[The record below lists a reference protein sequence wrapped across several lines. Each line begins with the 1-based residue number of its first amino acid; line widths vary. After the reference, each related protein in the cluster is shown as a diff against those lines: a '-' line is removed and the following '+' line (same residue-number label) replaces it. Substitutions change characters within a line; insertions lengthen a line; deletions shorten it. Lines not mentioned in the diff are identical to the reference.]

1 MDDNEKTRE
10 SLRKRKPKEKTE
22 RQKML
27 TGSAW
32 MTAGSVMS
40 RILGAV
46 YILPWWIWMGSSAYA
61 ANALFTKGYQV
72 YSIFIIISTAG
83 IPGAVSK
90 QISRYDAMGEYST
103 SMRLFWHGALATSI
117 MGLISASLM
126 WFFAPAL
133 SAGDHNM
140 IPVFHSLA
148 AALLVIPLLS
158 IMRGFFQ
165 GHSEMAPSAISQ
177 FVEQLVRVI
186 YMLVTAYMIM
196 VVGNHNYVFAVTQST
211 FAAFVGAVAGIV
223 LLWGFFFSRL
233 PALRRRNATSL
244 NQVNVSTNQLLID
257 IVKQAVPFIIMDSA
271 ISWYYLIDQYTFFKG
286 MLSLYKTTMTQLN
299 YYYAMYAGNAN
310 KLIMIVVS
318 LATAM
323 AVTAIPILSRA
334 ITRKDMK
341 NVATQ
346 ITSILQ
352 LFCFVMLPAAIGMAA
367 ISHPLYVLFY
377 SYNSKGF
384 SMLEISCILAVFLGL
399 FTVLAALLQGLF
411 QNGTAIKLML
421 CGVAVKLILQLPFL
435 YLFNVDG
442 PMFTSMA
449 GMFVSSA
456 LMLRYL
462 QKNFHFQ
469 ARQTARRVLG
479 MLVFSVIMFL
489 FARVAVLLMS
499 RVLNPFSKTQSALIL
514 VVALVVGVAVYGYL
528 VLKTRLADRIL
539 GQRVGRIRQIVHMK

>member
-1 MDDNEKTRE
+1 MDDKEQT
-10 SLRKRKPKEKTE
+10 RKPKEKTE

-103 SMRLFWHGALATSI
+103 SWRLFWHGMMAVSV
-117 MGLISASLM
+117 MGLVAAGLM
-126 WFFAPAL
+126 WGFAPLL
-133 SAGDHNM
+133 SAGDRNM

-148 AALLVIPLLS
+148 TALLIIPLLS

-177 FVEQLVRVI
+177 FVEQLVRVG
-186 YMLVTAYMIM
+186 YMLVSAYMIM
-196 VVGNHNYVFAVTQST
+196 VVGNHNYVTAVTQST
-211 FAAFVGAVAGIV
+211 FAAFIGAIAGI
-223 LLWGFFFSRL
+223 LLLLAVFVRRL
-233 PALRRRNATSL
+233 PWLRARNARSL
-244 NQVNVSTNQLLID
+244 NQVHVSTNQLLID

-286 MLSLYKTTMTQLN
+286 MLSLYHTNMTQLN
-299 YYYAMYAGNAN
+299 YFYAMYAGNAN

-334 ITRKDMK
+334 ITKRDMK
-341 NVATQ
+341 NVAAQ

-352 LFCFVMLPAAIGMAA
+352 LFFFVMLPAAIGMAA

-377 SYNSKGF
+377 AYNQQGF
-384 SMLEISCILAVFLGL
+384 LMLEISCLLAIFLGL
-399 FTVLAALLQGLF
+399 FTVLAAILQGLF
-411 QNGTAIKLML
+411 QNGTAIRLML
-421 CGVAVKLILQLPFL
+421 YGVATKLILQLPFL
-435 YLFNVDG
+435 YLFNVNG
-442 PMFTSMA
+442 PMFTSIA
-449 GMFVSSA
+449 GMLVSCGF
-456 LMLRYL
+456 MLHYL
-462 QKNFHFQ
+462 RKNFRFKV
-469 ARQTARRVLG
+469 RQTAHRVLG
-479 MLVFSVIMFL
+479 MTAFSLVMFA
-489 FARVAVLLMS
+489 FARIVVILLS
-499 RVLNPFSKTQSALIL
+499 HVLNPASKTQSAVII
-514 VVALVVGVAVYGYL
+514 VAALVVGVAVYAYL
-528 VLKTRLADRIL
+528 VLKTRLADRVL
-539 GQRVGRIRQIVHMK
+539 GGRVVRIRNLMHIK